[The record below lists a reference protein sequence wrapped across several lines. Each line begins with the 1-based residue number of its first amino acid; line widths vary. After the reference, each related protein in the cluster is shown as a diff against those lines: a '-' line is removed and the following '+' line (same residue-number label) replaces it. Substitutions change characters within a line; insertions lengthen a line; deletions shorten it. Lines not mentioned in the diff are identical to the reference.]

1 MKQNSK
7 SVSAQGNEKRNL
19 YSRQQLTKAL
29 LSLLK
34 KKELADITVSELC
47 EKACVGRVTFYRNYP
62 DMTDIVRQF
71 LIEDN
76 REWTESVLADEV
88 PFNEKFRRIFH
99 HFEEERNTYEVLN
112 KRHLTGLLQDVLAS
126 SWQLKL
132 DGSPVEAYTG
142 AYLMYLVYGFIEV
155 WFRRGMIDSSEEM
168 AELLS
173 SVGKG

>member
-1 MKQNSK
+1 MKQNGK
-7 SVSAQGNEKRNL
+7 SVSALGNEKRNL
-19 YSRQQLTKAL
+19 WSRQQLTKAL
-29 LSLLK
+29 LALLK
-34 KKELADITVSELC
+34 KKELNDITVSELC
-47 EKACVGRVTFYRNYP
+47 EKAGVGRVTFYRNYP

-76 REWTESVLADEV
+76 REWTESILTEDI

-99 HFEEERNTYEVLN
+99 HFEEERDIYEVLN
-112 KRHLTGLLQDVLAS
+112 RRHLTGLLQDVLTS

-132 DGSPVEAYTG
+132 DGTPVEAYTG

-173 SVGKG
+173 SAGKR

>member
-1 MKQNSK
+1 MKQNGK
-7 SVSAQGNEKRNL
+7 SVSALGNEKRNL
-19 YSRQQLTKAL
+19 WSRQQLTKAL
-29 LSLLK
+29 LALLK
-34 KKELADITVSELC
+34 KKELNDITVSELC
-47 EKACVGRVTFYRNYP
+47 EKAGVGRVTFYRNYP

-76 REWTESVLADEV
+76 REWTESILTEDI

-99 HFEEERNTYEVLN
+99 HFEEERDIYEVLN
-112 KRHLTGLLQDVLAS
+112 RRHLTGLLQDVLTS

-132 DGSPVEAYTG
+132 DGTPVEAYTG

-155 WFRRGMIDSSEEM
+155 WFRRGMIDSSEDM

-173 SVGKG
+173 SAGKR